1 MRKEY
6 ALYSY
11 SLYYTII
18 LHLRRNIVIIYNLKM
33 WPDNLTKSAAQPPV
47 SILTPTYNRRQ
58 FLPRLYSYILAQE
71 YPVERMEWVILDDG
85 TDSVEDLVA
94 GFRAEGKGRLEIQYV
109 RVSEKLTI
117 GAKRNRLHDLARG
130 EILVNMDDDDYYMP
144 VRVSHAVISLRSKN
158 AQLAGS
164 SRNHLYFTDDGSIW
178 SVGPYMQ
185 NHATFGTMAY
195 TKRFAKTHRCD
206 ETKLYAE
213 EVEFTNRYTEPLV
226 QLDPMKVMLVL
237 CHSNNTFDKRD
248 LRTNDSG
255 QIRKTGL
262 ALKNFLHK
270 AADRAFYTD
279 LRS

>member
-1 MRKEY
+1 
-6 ALYSY
+6 
-11 SLYYTII
+11 
-18 LHLRRNIVIIYNLKM
+18 M
-33 WPDNLTKSAAQPPV
+33 WPKTIPKSPAQPPV

-58 FLPRLYSYILAQE
+58 FLPRLYTYILAQE
-71 YPVERMEWVILDDG
+71 YPLSRMEWVILDDG

-94 GFRAEGKGRLEIQYV
+94 GFRSEGKLEIQYT
-109 RVSEKLTI
+109 RVAEKLTI
-117 GAKRNRLHDLARG
+117 GAKRNRLHKLARG

-144 VRVSHAVISLRSKN
+144 ARVSHAVVSLRGKN

-164 SRNHLYFTDDGSIW
+164 SRNHLYYTDDGSIW
-178 SVGPYMQ
+178 SIGPYMP

-195 TKRFAKTHRCD
+195 TKQYAMKHLCD

-248 LRTNDSG
+248 LRKTPSE
-255 QIRKTGL
+255 QMKKTGL
-262 ALKNFLHK
+262 TLKNFLK
-270 AADRAFYTD
+270 ASDRVFYTD
-279 LRS
+279 LRVAS